1 MSTPILFSEDQE
13 NSQFSLEFTKNL
25 FKALFSKSSTPSP
38 HPFPDTQ
45 QQSTDEDL
53 SPIYSRPFI
62 LNKSFSDI
70 IPHSHIINPTVFSN
84 SLPTMSVFLMDEPE
98 RKKDSDNERF
108 TVIIEDIK
116 INEIELVLENE
127 GFMVPELILMES
139 NQAKKSE
146 IIKNPWFSNFF
157 TEIID
162 EIVEKLENSETSPE
176 KIGEE
181 DLTSPE
187 TNRSIVSSPF
197 KISDISSKKYSGEE
211 SLDDFQSQ
219 KAIFYKKL
227 ETIAVNPCSED
238 IDEKEISE
246 KNEENCTLEEL
257 TNEETVK
264 KPREFITTVIKQ
276 MPENSIMVETNKEN
290 NKMPDLVK
298 NGSSSA
304 STQENSSLSGIFT
317 KGSSVIEEN
326 KENIIREGILLKKS
340 RNFLSG
346 WQVIKNYCFGRIF
359 IGLIEKMVRFDKLQV
374 DLLQR

>member
-13 NSQFSLEFTKNL
+13 NSQFSLQFTKNL
-25 FKALFSKSSTPSP
+25 FNTVFSKNTPSP
-38 HPFPDTQ
+38 QPLPDNQ

-62 LNKSFSDI
+62 LNKSLSDI
-70 IPHSHIINPTVFSN
+70 IPHSHINPSVFSH

-98 RKKDSDNERF
+98 KKKENENENNERF
-108 TVIIEDIK
+108 TIIIEAIK
-116 INEIELVLENE
+116 ISEIELVLDNE
-127 GFMVPELILMES
+127 AFMVPELILMER
-139 NQAKKSE
+139 NHGKQSE
-146 IIKNPWFSNFF
+146 IIKNPWFSNFL

-162 EIVEKLENSETSPE
+162 DIVEKLENSEISPD

-181 DLTSPE
+181 DLTSP
-187 TNRSIVSSPF
+187 SIVSSPF
-197 KISDISSKKYSGEE
+197 KISDISSKKYSCEE

-227 ETIAVNPCSED
+227 ATITVNPCSED

-246 KNEENCTLEEL
+246 KNEENCTLEDM
-257 TNEETVK
+257 TNEETVN
-264 KPREFITTVIKQ
+264 KPREFITTDSKQ
-276 MPENSIMVETNKEN
+276 IPENNIMVETNKEN
-290 NKMPDLVK
+290 NKIPDLVK

-304 STQENSSLSGIFT
+304 STQENSYLSGIFA
-317 KGSSVIEEN
+317 KGSSILEEN
-326 KENIIREGILLKKS
+326 KENIIKEGMLLKKS

-346 WQVIKNYCFGRIF
+346 WQVKFIVCRIF
-359 IGLIEKMVRFDKLQV
+359 MVFTEKMVRFDKLQV